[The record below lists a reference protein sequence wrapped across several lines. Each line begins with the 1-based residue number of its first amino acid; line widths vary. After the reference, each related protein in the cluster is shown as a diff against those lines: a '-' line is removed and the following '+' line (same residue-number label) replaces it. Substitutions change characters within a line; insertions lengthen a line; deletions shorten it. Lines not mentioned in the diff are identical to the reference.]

1 MKKRRGKKFRSGVV
15 FSKAL
20 RTKRPK
26 IKISAKVYRRKRHA
40 QEED

>member
-20 RTKRPK
+20 RSKRPK
-26 IKISAKVYRRKRHA
+26 VKTSAKVYRRKHEA
-40 QEED
+40 QEET